1 MPGWTWIA
9 FTIGAAGTQTLR
21 NALQRS
27 LTERLGTIGAT
38 HVRFLFGLPFGLA
51 LLGLTAATTGLE
63 QITLSWGFAAWTALG
78 ALMQILGTALMLA
91 AMRER
96 SFVVATAY
104 VKTEPVQIAVFGF
117 VFLGESLGVAGT
129 IAVLVATGGVLLMSI
144 PARGLANRSGEF
156 RPALFGIASGA
167 MFALSA
173 VGFRGAILALGDT
186 DFQVRATTTL
196 AASLALQTTLLTT
209 WLGLRTPRVLGE
221 VLRAWR
227 PSLLAGLTGA
237 LASQLWFLAFALQPA
252 AAVRTVALVEILF
265 AQIASRRLFSDETSR
280 RDLAGI
286 VLMVAGVAMLLLTRA
301 RT

>member
-1 MPGWTWIA
+1 MPGWIWIA
-9 FTIGAAGTQTLR
+9 FTVGAAGTQTLR

-38 HVRFLFGLPFGLA
+38 HVRFLFGLPFGLL
-51 LLGLTAATTGLE
+51 LLGLTAATTGLD
-63 QITLSWGFAAWTALG
+63 QVTLSRDFAAWTALG

-117 VFLGESLGVAGT
+117 VFLGESLGAAGT
-129 IAVLVATGGVLLMSI
+129 LAVLVATAGVLLMSV
-144 PARGLANRSGEF
+144 PAAGVARGAGGL
-156 RPALFGIASGA
+156 RPALLGIASGA

-173 VGFRGAILALGDT
+173 VGFRGAILALGDA

-196 AASLALQTTLLTT
+196 AASLTLQSAVLTT
-209 WLGLRTPRVLGE
+209 WLALRAPRVLGE

-227 PSLLAGLTGA
+227 PSLLAGFAGA

-265 AQIASRRLFSDETSR
+265 AQIASRRLFSQPASR

-286 VLMVAGVAMLLLTRA
+286 ALMVAGVALLLLTRG
-301 RT
+301 

>member
-1 MPGWTWIA
+1 MPGWSWIV
-9 FTIGAAGTQTLR
+9 FTVGAAGTQTLR

-51 LLGLTAATTGLE
+51 LLALSAATTGLH
-63 QITLSWGFAAWTALG
+63 QIEWSWSFGAWTALG
-78 ALMQILGTALMLA
+78 ALMQIVGTALMLA

-117 VFLGESLGVAGT
+117 AFLGESLGVAGT

-144 PARGLANRSGEF
+144 PSTGIRFGAADL
-156 RPALFGIASGA
+156 RPALFGVGA
-167 MFALSA
+167 GAAFALSA
-173 VGFRGAILALGDT
+173 VGFRGAILALGEA

-196 AASLALQTTLLTT
+196 AASLTLQTALLSA
-209 WLGLRTPRVLGE
+209 WLALRTPEVLRE

-227 PSLLAGLTGA
+227 PSLLAGATGA
-237 LASQLWFLAFALQPA
+237 LASQMWFLAFALQPA
-252 AAVRTVALVEILF
+252 AAVRTVGLVEILF
-265 AQIASRRLFSDETSR
+265 AQIASRRLFSQRASTRE
-280 RDLAGI
+280 LVGI
-286 VLMVAGVAMLLLTRA
+286 VLMVAGVALLLLTRI
-301 RT
+301 RD

>member
-9 FTIGAAGTQTLR
+9 FTVGAAGTQTLR

-38 HVRFLFGLPFGLA
+38 HVRFLFGLPFGLL
-51 LLGLTAATTGLE
+51 LLGLTAATTGLDR
-63 QITLSWGFAAWTALG
+63 ITLSLEFAAWTALG
-78 ALMQILGTALMLA
+78 ALKQILGTALMLA

-117 VFLGESLGVAGT
+117 VFLGESLGAAGT
-129 IAVLVATGGVLLMSI
+129 LAVLVATGGVLLMSV
-144 PARGLANRSGEF
+144 PAGGFARRAGEL
-156 RPALFGIASGA
+156 RPALHGIASGA

-173 VGFRGAILALGDT
+173 VGFRGAILALGDA

-196 AASLALQTTLLTT
+196 AASLTLQSAVLTAWLAL
-209 WLGLRTPRVLGE
+209 RAPRVLGE

-227 PSLLAGLTGA
+227 PSLLAGLAGA

-265 AQIASRRLFSDETSR
+265 AQIASRRLFSQQASR

-286 VLMVAGVAMLLLTRA
+286 ALMVAGVVLLLLTR
-301 RT
+301 R

>member
-9 FTIGAAGTQTLR
+9 FTVGAAGTQTLR

-38 HVRFLFGLPFGLA
+38 HVRFLFGLPFGLL
-51 LLGLTAATTGLE
+51 LLGLTAATTGLD
-63 QITLSWGFAAWTALG
+63 QVTLSRDFAAWTALG

-117 VFLGESLGVAGT
+117 VFLGESLGAAGT
-129 IAVLVATGGVLLMSI
+129 LAVLVATAGVLLMSV
-144 PARGLANRSGEF
+144 PAAGVARGAGGL
-156 RPALFGIASGA
+156 RPALLGIASGA

-173 VGFRGAILALGDT
+173 VGFRGAILALGDA

-196 AASLALQTTLLTT
+196 AASLTLQSAVLTT
-209 WLGLRTPRVLGE
+209 WLALRAPRVLGE

-227 PSLLAGLTGA
+227 PSLLAGFAGA

-265 AQIASRRLFSDETSR
+265 AQIASRRLFSQPASR

-286 VLMVAGVAMLLLTRA
+286 ALMGAGVALLLLTRG
-301 RT
+301 